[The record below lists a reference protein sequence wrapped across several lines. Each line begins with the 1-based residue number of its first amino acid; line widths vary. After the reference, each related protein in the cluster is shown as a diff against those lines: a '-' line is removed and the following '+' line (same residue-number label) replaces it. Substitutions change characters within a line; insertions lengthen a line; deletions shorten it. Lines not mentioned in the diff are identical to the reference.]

1 MTAKA
6 KKRAKKVYPKIKLG
20 SMTTE
25 EFYAA
30 YDFTPAE
37 IRRAHALA
45 RKILD
50 EDRRKTEAKRTRSA
64 TPRRAAR

>member
-1 MTAKA
+1 MTAKP

-25 EFYAA
+25 EFYAS
-30 YDFTPAE
+30 YDFTPTQ
-37 IRRAHALA
+37 IRQAQALA

-50 EDRRKTEAKRTRSA
+50 EDRRKTAAKRPRSA